1 MIKKYRK
8 KPVEIEAIEFID
20 TPERIK
26 EIFNFM
32 GDETMRVDY
41 SMYGRPA
48 VLIETLEGTMRA
60 DVGDYIIKGING
72 EFYPCKPDIFK
83 KTYEEEK

>member
-20 TPERIK
+20 TPERIE

-32 GDETMRVDY
+32 EDETMRVDY

-48 VLIETLEGTMRA
+48 VLIETLRGNYEGRCRRL
-60 DVGDYIIKGING
+60 YYKRN
-72 EFYPCKPDIFK
+72 
-83 KTYEEEK
+83 